1 MSLYDD
7 TDPDAVRRQLAD
19 ATTKLVEAINYDV
32 NLFWGN
38 DPRDYGIGDSPPG
51 FVLPGGQGSP
61 FLNRNRRGDYNPA
74 FLNEEQ
80 LAFIRRRVRAMVV
93 NNEVALNVLNV
104 HKLYAVGKGLKYEVE
119 ARNPAGEGYVE
130 SVQALV
136 DAFTESNEL
145 AIKEP
150 EIIDRVLTDGECFVR
165 LFPTQS
171 GLMCMRFVEP
181 EFVKAPASADLR
193 DSYGVRTALND
204 VETVEGYWIVEGDL
218 SNGTPPTF
226 VPASEIVHFKHWD
239 TPSSSKRGLSA
250 FYPVESTLRGTED
263 LLQSTV
269 SMAKARAK
277 VAMVRKIAG
286 AVKAGADALVTSQR
300 AATMTD
306 QSTGNVTNME
316 RIPYGGVITT
326 RVGDELEFP
335 GAAISAADHVGV
347 MQMALRYIAARFSMP
362 EYMLSSDASNSNY
375 ASTMVAE
382 SPFVRF
388 MEFVQ
393 DRLSTLLGK
402 NRWPGHRRSLVWRQI
417 QHAIDCRFLPID
429 TLTKVNVTV
438 TGPSLTVRDVSKE
451 ALVDKIYIEAGVK
464 SIKTVQIE
472 QGLDPDTEE
481 ANMAAERAAR
491 PQPVQMLSPA
501 FGQQQPPGQ
510 PVARRE
516 VIPMEQEA

>member
-1 MSLYDD
+1 MSLHDD
-7 TDPDAVRRQLAD
+7 TDTDAIRRQLAE

-80 LAFIRRRVRAMVV
+80 LSFIRRRVRAMVV
-93 NNEVALNVLNV
+93 NNEIALNVLNV

-119 ARNPAGEGYVE
+119 ARNDSGADYVE

-136 DAFTESNEL
+136 DAFGESNEL
-145 AIKEP
+145 SVKES
-150 EIIDRVLTDGECFVR
+150 EIIDRVLIDGECFIR
-165 LFPTQS
+165 LFPTTS

-181 EFVKAPASADLR
+181 EYVKAPSTANVQDT
-193 DSYGVRTALND
+193 YGVRTALND
-204 VETVEGYWIVEGDL
+204 VETVEGYWVVEGDL
-218 SNGTPPTF
+218 ASGNPPAF

-250 FYPVESTLRGTED
+250 FYPVESSLRGTED
-263 LLQSTV
+263 LLLSTI

-286 AVKAGADALVTSQR
+286 AVKAGADALVASQR

-306 QSTGNVTNME
+306 QTTGNVVNME
-316 RIPYGGVITT
+316 RIPYGGVLTT
-326 RVGDELEFP
+326 RVGDEIEFP
-335 GAAISAADHVGV
+335 SAGISAADHVGV
-347 MQMALRYIAARFSMP
+347 MQMALRYIASRFSMP

-375 ASTMVAE
+375 ASTLVAE

-393 DRLSTLLGK
+393 DRMATLLGK

-417 QHAIDCRFLPID
+417 QHAIDCRFLPVD
-429 TLTKVNVTV
+429 TLVKVNVTV
-438 TGPSLTVRDVSKE
+438 TGPTLTVRDTAKE
-451 ALVDKIYIEAGVK
+451 AQVDKIYIDAGVK
-464 SIKTVQIE
+464 SIKTVQLE
-472 QGLDPDTEE
+472 QGLDPDAEE
-481 ANMAAERAAR
+481 ANMAAERASR
-491 PQPVQMLSPA
+491 PKPVQMLPPA
-501 FGQQQPPGQ
+501 FGQRQPTDPNTVPMGQ
-510 PVARRE
+510 GV
-516 VIPMEQEA
+516 